1 MYSVLIGGGDS
12 FKQLERFH
20 FVSTAI
26 LKLHLKKYHAR
37 TLGIII
43 TKEHAVHLIFFNGSL
58 ILANE

>member
-26 LKLHLKKYHAR
+26 PKLHLEKYHAR

-43 TKEHAVHLIFFNGSL
+43 TKEHAVHLIFF
-58 ILANE
+58 